1 MNRLT
6 IALACCGLTASL
18 ALAAKPAPGG
28 STAITI
34 YSSVGKGA
42 IPPELYRPTP
52 GQYNPNVEIPG
63 YAMVRQDRRMDL
75 PASGGTV
82 QFTDVAAKIE
92 PTTVSFAS
100 LTDPAGT
107 RVLEQSF
114 QFDLVSPEKLM
125 ERYLDKEVTVTQ
137 VRGDKAEE
145 IRGTLLS
152 YGQGLVLRD
161 GDGRVHMI
169 SGQQAVRFPDLPGG
183 LITRPTLVWKLAT
196 PKPGPHDTR
205 VTYQTGGITW
215 WADYNLIFTEGADA
229 NSGVLDVGAWVSIL
243 NKSGAG
249 YTDAKLKLVAGDV
262 HRAQP
267 PMPMARGRM
276 RASVM
281 ADGAVPEQGFTE
293 KSFFEYHLYTLG
305 RPTTLPDNSTQQLES
320 FPTAR
325 GVKCEKVLVY
335 FGQAPEFRSFSGG
348 LLTERQYGNTGNKK
362 VDIYLRFK
370 NEQAAGMGMPLP
382 AGRIRVSKLDP
393 ADKSLEFIG
402 EDAIDHTPK
411 DEHVLIQ
418 MGSAFDVVGER
429 RQVDFALDTGRKT
442 MTEIVEIKVR
452 NHKAQ
457 PVKVIVRETMY
468 RWSQWEIVESSQKHD
483 KVDARTVEFP
493 VTIEPD
499 QESMVTYTV
508 KYTW

>member
-6 IALACCGLTASL
+6 IAFACCGLAASI
-18 ALAAKPAPGG
+18 ASAAEPATQG

-34 YSSVGKGA
+34 YSSLGKGA
-42 IPPELYRPTP
+42 IPPELYRPIP
-52 GQYNPNVEIPG
+52 GQYNPNPEIPG
-63 YAMVRQDRRMDL
+63 YAMVRQDRRMEL
-75 PASGGTV
+75 PAGGGTV
-82 QFTDVAAKIE
+82 QFTDVAARIE
-92 PTTVSFAS
+92 PTTVSFES

-107 RVLEQSF
+107 RVLEQNF
-114 QFDLVSPEKLM
+114 QFDLVSPEKLL
-125 ERYLDKEVTVTQ
+125 ERYLDKPVTVTQ

-145 IRGTLLS
+145 VSGTLLS
-152 YGQGLVLRD
+152 HGQGLVLRD
-161 GDGRVHMI
+161 ERGIVHML

-183 LITRPTLVWKLAT
+183 LITRPTLVWKLST
-196 PKPGPHDTR
+196 SKPGPHDTR

-249 YTDAKLKLVAGDV
+249 YKDAKLKLVAGDV

-267 PMPMARGRM
+267 PPRPMARGRM
-276 RASVM
+276 TMEAM
-281 ADGAVPEQGFTE
+281 AEGAADAGFTE
-293 KSFFEYHLYTLG
+293 KAFFEYHLYTLG
-305 RPTTLPDNSTQQLES
+305 RPTTLAENSTQQLEL

-335 FGQAPEFRSFSGG
+335 FGQPPEFRHFGG
-348 LLTERQYGNTGNKK
+348 LMTDRQYGNTGNKK

-382 AGRIRVSKLDP
+382 AGRIRVNKLDP

-402 EDAIDHTPK
+402 EDSIDHTPK
-411 DEHVLIQ
+411 DEYVLIK

-429 RQVDFALDTGRKT
+429 RQVDFKLDTGRKT
-442 MTEIVEIKVR
+442 MTETVEIKVR

-468 RWSQWEIVESSQKHD
+468 RWSQWELVEGSHKHD
-483 KVDARTVEFP
+483 KVDSRTIEFP

-499 QESMVTYTV
+499 QESVVTYMV